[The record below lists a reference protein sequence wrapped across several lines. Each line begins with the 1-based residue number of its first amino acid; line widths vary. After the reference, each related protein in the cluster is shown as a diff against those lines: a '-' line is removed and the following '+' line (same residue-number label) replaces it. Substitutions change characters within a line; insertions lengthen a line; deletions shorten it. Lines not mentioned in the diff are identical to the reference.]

1 MNPLDFTDKVV
12 LVTGGVRGIGKE
24 IADLFLST
32 NATVIVADKD
42 KDSFEQTKD
51 IDYQYLDLTSEESCH
66 DLIEYLR
73 ENYGGIHTL
82 VNNARGGDRA
92 CVETESS
99 KNWDLTFDVN
109 LKGVFFLSRLSINL
123 MKSSNIRGNIVNIS
137 SVSGSFVS
145 PESPSYQ
152 LSKAGLEQLTR
163 LLAVNAGK
171 FGIRANA
178 IAPGFI
184 VQNEHQERFDE
195 PSNKPWRETAIHS
208 VSLDRIGSSM
218 DVANSVLFLASD
230 LSSFITG
237 QVIGVDGGGY
247 INDPFHLLHNKPKA
261 D

>member
-237 QVIGVDGGGY
+237 QVIGIDGGGY